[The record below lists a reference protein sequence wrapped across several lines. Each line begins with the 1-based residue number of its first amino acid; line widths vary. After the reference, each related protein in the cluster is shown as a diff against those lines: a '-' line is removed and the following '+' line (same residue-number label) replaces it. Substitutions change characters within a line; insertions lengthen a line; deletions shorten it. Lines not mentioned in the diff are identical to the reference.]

1 MGYMLINPNCF
12 VWSVCVCVWGGGST
26 PSHAC
31 NAGQNLV
38 AALLLA
44 ADSALLVS
52 APALAQVTGE
62 TAVSKM
68 AA

>member
-1 MGYMLINPNCF
+1 MC
-12 VWSVCVCVWGGGST
+12 WGGGST

-52 APALAQVTGE
+52 APALAQVTGA

>member
-1 MGYMLINPNCF
+1 METFIKGYIAKRTTAP
-12 VWSVCVCVWGGGST
+12 
-26 PSHAC
+26 HAC
-31 NAGQNLV
+31 SAGKNSV

-44 ADSALLVS
+44 TDSALLVS
-52 APALAQVTGE
+52 VPALAQVTGE